1 MAIDLSRYRNIID
14 AANPVNY
21 LGYVTQIVGLTIE
34 SKGPQVSI
42 GEICTIKTEE
52 KDIRAEVVGFK
63 DSKVLLMPLGE
74 MQGIGPGQP
83 IFANG
88 EILRVKVGPQ
98 LIGRA
103 LTGLGMPMDG
113 KPEVDSDEFYPVLND
128 PPQPLSRNRIKHP
141 LQMGVKVIDGLLTI
155 GKGQRVGI
163 FAGSGVGKSTLL
175 GMIAR
180 NTKADINV
188 IALIGERGREVKEFI
203 EKDLKEEGMARSVV
217 VTATSDQPALVRV
230 KAAFLA
236 TAIAEYFRDQG
247 RDVMLMMD
255 SLTRFSMAQREIGLA
270 TGEPPVSRGYTPSVF
285 SMMPRLLERAGN
297 SDKGSITGLYTVLVD
312 GDDLTEP
319 ITDTARGILDGH
331 IVLSRKIANK
341 NHYPAIDVLAS
352 ISRVMGDVTTPE
364 HRKYAGHLKSLLAT
378 YKEAE
383 DLINIGAYVKGS
395 NKDIDLAVKKNDK
408 INEFLRQ
415 QVSEN
420 IDFDTTIG
428 LLKDIAEM
436 E

>member
-1 MAIDLSRYRNIID
+1 MAIDLSIYKKVID
-14 AANPVNY
+14 ATNPVNY

-42 GEICTIKTEE
+42 GEICTIKTDE

-83 IFANG
+83 IFASG

-103 LTGLGMPMDG
+103 LTGLGLPMDG
-113 KPEVDSDEFYPVLND
+113 KPEVESDEYYPVQKD
-128 PPQPLSRNRIKHP
+128 PPQPLSRKRIKEP

-180 NTKADINV
+180 NSKADVNV

-395 NKDIDLAVKKNDK
+395 NRDIDLAVKKIDK

-415 QVSEN
+415 QVTEN
-420 IDFDTTIG
+420 IDFETTIG
-428 LLKDIAEM
+428 LLKDIADM

>member
-1 MAIDLSRYRNIID
+1 MAIDFSKYKNIIN
-14 AANPVNY
+14 ATNLVNY

-34 SKGPQVSI
+34 SRGPQVSI
-42 GEICTIKTEE
+42 GEICTIKSDE
-52 KDIRAEVVGFK
+52 KDIKAEVVGFK

-83 IFANG
+83 VLATG
-88 EILRVKVGPQ
+88 ETLRVKVGPS
-98 LIGRA
+98 LVGRA
-103 LTGLGMPMDG
+103 ITGLGTPMDG
-113 KPEVDSDEFYPVLND
+113 KPEIESDLYYPVLKD
-128 PPQPLSRNRIKHP
+128 PPQPLSRNRIKYP
-141 LQMGVKVIDGLLTI
+141 LEMGVKVIDGLLTI

-247 RDVMLMMD
+247 KDVMLMMD

-352 ISRVMGDVTTPE
+352 ISRVMGDVTTVE
-364 HRKYAGHLKSLLAT
+364 HRSCAGHLKSLLAT

-395 NKDIDLAVKKNDK
+395 NKDIDLAVNK
-408 INEFLRQ
+408 IDAINSFLKQ
-415 QVSEN
+415 QVTEN
-420 IDFDTTIG
+420 IEFDTTLE
-428 LLKDIAEM
+428 LLKQIADM